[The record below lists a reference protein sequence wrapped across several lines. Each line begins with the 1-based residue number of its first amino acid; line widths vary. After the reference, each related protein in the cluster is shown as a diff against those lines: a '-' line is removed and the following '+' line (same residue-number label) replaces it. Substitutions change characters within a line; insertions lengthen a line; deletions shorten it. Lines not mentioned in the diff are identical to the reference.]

1 MKAKKIRKLKVV
13 AIVVAIVA
21 IVILGR
27 YIVANIQQTIDD
39 RVQQAIETYNS
50 EQMEY
55 ARDTGYKQS
64 CVEIA
69 YYFSMI
75 SDIDYQKYLDI
86 SEKYT
91 ENPNAQTLKKLSELV
106 NKLIKDLPMW
116 DDLINNTI

>member
-75 SDIDYQKYLDI
+75 S
-86 SEKYT
+86 
-91 ENPNAQTLKKLSELV
+91 
-106 NKLIKDLPMW
+106 
-116 DDLINNTI
+116 